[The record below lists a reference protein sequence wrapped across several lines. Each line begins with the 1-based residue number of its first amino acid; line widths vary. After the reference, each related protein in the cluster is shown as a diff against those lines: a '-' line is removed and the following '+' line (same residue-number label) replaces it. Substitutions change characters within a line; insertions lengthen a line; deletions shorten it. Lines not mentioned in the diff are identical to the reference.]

1 MKKIKLCLD
10 EIKVVDE
17 ISSDWF
23 FKKNFT
29 TKWGWNNLLKGDRGK
44 NVEDLTFAYL
54 DSKYENIESSG
65 QCASWDFILKNEPS
79 KKIEIRRVS
88 SNNKGSEKVF
98 LGFSGSKNVDW
109 RKKSDILNEGGYLF
123 VQILE
128 NKMSFHYLKAE
139 CLLNEIH
146 KTKYFKNK
154 VPISNLNILFP
165 ELEIPRR
172 LKINVKNKTK

>member
-1 MKKIKLCLD
+1 MKTKLCLD
-10 EIKVVDE
+10 EIKVVDV

-23 FKKNFT
+23 FKKKFT
-29 TKWGWNNLLKGDRGK
+29 TKWAWNKLLKGDRGK
-44 NVEDLTFAYL
+44 SVEDLTIAYL
-54 DSKYENIESSG
+54 NSKYENIESSG

-88 SNNKGSEKVF
+88 SNNKVF
-98 LGFSGSKNVDW
+98 LGFNGSKDEDW
-109 RKKSDILNEGGYLF
+109 RNKSSILNEGGYLF

-154 VPISNLNILFP
+154 VPIFNLNILFP
-165 ELEIPRR
+165 ELEIPSR